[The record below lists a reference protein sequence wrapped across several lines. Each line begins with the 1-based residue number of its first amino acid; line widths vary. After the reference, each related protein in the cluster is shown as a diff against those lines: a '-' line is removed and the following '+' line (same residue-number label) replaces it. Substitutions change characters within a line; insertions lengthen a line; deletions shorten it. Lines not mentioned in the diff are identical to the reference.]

1 MSVDVVCAGVPFLD
15 ITFTGLAAMPS
26 LGEERMAER
35 VRFTPGGLANVAL
48 GLTRLG
54 LRATVWS
61 PIGDDVGG
69 RLLADLLAAEG
80 IGWVGPRTAESAVS
94 AILPLDG
101 DRAFVTVA
109 PEYTLDAA
117 ALETIGPRAIV
128 TDLGAIAAAPLAR
141 PVYAVTGDVEAR
153 ELAGRVPEQVADLR
167 ALVLNEPEVCSLAG
181 LADPERAARSL
192 ATAGMTVVV
201 TLGARGAICVTG
213 DDVTRTAA
221 PGVTAVDTN
230 GAGDLFTAAW
240 VWADLAGVPVH
251 DRLRLAV
258 TYASLSVRV
267 ATTHAGALTLDAFR
281 REAGL
286 PNAMFPEPGAR
297 R

>member
-1 MSVDVVCAGVPFLD
+1 
-15 ITFTGLAAMPS
+15 
-26 LGEERMAER
+26 
-35 VRFTPGGLANVAL
+35 
-48 GLTRLG
+48 
-54 LRATVWS
+54 
-61 PIGDDVGG
+61 
-69 RLLADLLAAEG
+69 
-80 IGWVGPRTAESAVS
+80 
-94 AILPLDG
+94 
-101 DRAFVTVA
+101 
-109 PEYTLDAA
+109 
-117 ALETIGPRAIV
+117 
-128 TDLGAIAAAPLAR
+128 
-141 PVYAVTGDVEAR
+141 
-153 ELAGRVPEQVADLR
+153 
-167 ALVLNEPEVCSLAG
+167 
-181 LADPERAARSL
+181 
-192 ATAGMTVVV
+192 MTVVV
-201 TLGARGAICVTG
+201 TLGPRGAICVTG